1 MSQLPGLKLDEP
13 SQTRDNNVSISFI
26 LQKGLSEGT
35 SSQREPIAQQVV
47 SRILDMI
54 KSGNLVTGDRLPTE
68 QQMCVAFSISRPTLR
83 EALKALTVMGVLESR
98 QGGRYTVT
106 DLSSKRLVEPFNI
119 MLSTAGYDADE
130 HFEARVL
137 IDSELVRLC
146 SIRAS
151 GDLRDRIVKLAH
163 DGHAF
168 YSDPVA
174 FRLLDI
180 EFHEAINLGAQS
192 PMLSTLSRCLY
203 DIGLD
208 LRRVASEMKGV
219 IRTSVEQHCF
229 IADAIMFQ
237 NIELAVESYK
247 CHLKHIRDTTISVKI
262 NSKR

>member
-1 MSQLPGLKLDEP
+1 MPRLKLDGSE
-13 SQTRDNNVSISFI
+13 QTRGNNVSASFVF
-26 LQKGLSEGT
+26 QDGLFDDR
-35 SSQREPIAQQVV
+35 SSQRESIAQQVA

-68 QQMCVAFSISRPTLR
+68 QQMCVAFAISRPTLR
-83 EALKALTVMGVLESR
+83 EALKALTVMGVLKSR

-137 IDSELVRLC
+137 IDLELVRLC
-146 SIRAS
+146 SVRAAD
-151 GDLRDRIVKLAH
+151 DLKNRIVKLAK

-168 YSDPVA
+168 YNDPVA

-192 PMLSTLSRCLY
+192 PILSTLSRCLY

-208 LRRVASEMKGV
+208 LRRVASEMQGV
-219 IRTSVEQHCF
+219 IRTSVKQHCL

-237 NIELAVESYK
+237 NTAAAAQAYEL
-247 CHLKHIRDTTISVKI
+247 HLKHIRDTTITVKI
-262 NSKR
+262 NSSRKE

>member
-13 SQTRDNNVSISFI
+13 SQTRDNNVSVPFI
-26 LQKGLSEGT
+26 LQKGLSEG
-35 SSQREPIAQQVV
+35 SSSKRESIAQQVA

-68 QQMCVAFSISRPTLR
+68 QQMCVAFAISRPTLR

-119 MLSTAGYDADE
+119 MLSTAGYDVDE
-130 HFEARVL
+130 HFEARVI

-146 SIRAS
+146 SVRAA
-151 GDLRDRIVKLAH
+151 GDVRDRIVKLAQ

-168 YSDPVA
+168 YNDPVA
-174 FRLLDI
+174 FRLLDK

-208 LRRVASEMKGV
+208 LRRVASELERV
-219 IRTSVEQHCF
+219 IRTSVKQHCF

-237 NIELAVESYK
+237 KTELAVEAYK
-247 CHLKHIRDTTISVKI
+247 LHLKHIRDTTISVKI
-262 NSKR
+262 NSSK